1 MTTVAVK
8 HVNDYR
14 NDVTVKQN
22 GKVTATIRSVVSKDG
37 KTMTQISKTAS
48 GRPISTRV
56 YNKQ

>member
-1 MTTVAVK
+1 MHT
-8 HVNDYR
+8 
-14 NDVTVKQN
+14 
-22 GKVTATIRSVVSKDG
+22 KVTQTVHTSLSKDG